1 VPNWQSTQHTEHRE
15 SGESERFPVRHEP
28 PDVRESGYLPPVLSV
43 DLMALLY
50 ARKQHDFVN
59 SLGAYKT
66 TRAAEKAKP
75 KPEAEK
81 PSPTIGGNSSS
92 VREPTRRMPYRV
104 LNKFVG

>member
-75 KPEAEK
+75 KPEAEPDDRGEFIK
-81 PSPTIGGNSSS
+81 
-92 VREPTRRMPYRV
+92 RARADAAHEPYRV